1 MVGNLRSF
9 NCFKNSPCYYQRKY
23 LKKSIENMD
32 AGARVLRVYGLV
44 YVMTCYC
51 WEGLNEGSSYVGC
64 RLEFH
69 YFICSRLNFQSLS
82 VVGCRLSV
90 NLG

>member
-1 MVGNLRSF
+1 
-9 NCFKNSPCYYQRKY
+9 
-23 LKKSIENMD
+23 MD
-32 AGARVLRVYGLV
+32 AGARVLRYYGLV

-69 YFICSRLNFQSLS
+69 YFVCSRLNFQSLS
-82 VVGCRLSV
+82 VVGCR
-90 NLG
+90 

>member
-1 MVGNLRSF
+1 
-9 NCFKNSPCYYQRKY
+9 
-23 LKKSIENMD
+23 MD

-64 RLEFH
+64 RLEFV
-69 YFICSRLNFQSLS
+69 FSRLNFRSLS
-82 VVGCRLSV
+82 VVGCR
-90 NLG
+90 